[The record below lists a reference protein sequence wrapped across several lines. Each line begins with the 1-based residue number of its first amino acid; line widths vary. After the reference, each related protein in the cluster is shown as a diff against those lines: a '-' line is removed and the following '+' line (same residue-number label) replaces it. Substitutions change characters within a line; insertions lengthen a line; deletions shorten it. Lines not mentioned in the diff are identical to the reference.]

1 MALSNLNQALNH
13 LNLNTINVMQI
24 LVLQEVNHQLKE
36 LSPHQA
42 QSIKPVEV
50 ITYALNRLPSLYASS
65 KEGLCYQLKQAQEE
79 YKPEI
84 LQAVRQGIVAV
95 QRDPLR
101 RSTPLM
107 LNKQSKSNKKQA
119 LKRVKPQAPKV
130 AEIAHQTVQEVP
142 KVNSINSHAD
152 YCRMALELATA

>member
-13 LNLNTINVMQI
+13 LNLSTINVMQI

-36 LSPHQA
+36 LSPNQA
-42 QSIKPVEV
+42 EYIKPVEV

-79 YKPEI
+79 YKPQI
-84 LQAVRQGIVAV
+84 LQAVRQGIAAV

-107 LNKQSKSNKKQA
+107 LNKQPKSNKKQA
-119 LKRVKPQAPKV
+119 LKRVKPQGQKGT
-130 AEIAHQTVQEVP
+130 EIANQTIHNVH
-142 KVNSINSHAD
+142 SINSHAD
-152 YCRMALELATA
+152 YCQMALELATA

>member
-13 LNLNTINVMQI
+13 LNLSTINVMQI

-36 LSPHQA
+36 LSPNQA
-42 QSIKPVEV
+42 EFIKPVEV

-79 YKPEI
+79 YKPQI
-84 LQAVRQGIVAV
+84 LQAVRQGIAAV

-107 LNKQSKSNKKQA
+107 LNKHPQFNKKQT
-119 LKRVKPQAPKV
+119 LKRVNSQARKV
-130 AEIAHQTVQEVP
+130 TEIANQTLQDIP
-142 KVNSINSHAD
+142 KIHSINSHAD
-152 YCRMALELATA
+152 YCQMALELATA